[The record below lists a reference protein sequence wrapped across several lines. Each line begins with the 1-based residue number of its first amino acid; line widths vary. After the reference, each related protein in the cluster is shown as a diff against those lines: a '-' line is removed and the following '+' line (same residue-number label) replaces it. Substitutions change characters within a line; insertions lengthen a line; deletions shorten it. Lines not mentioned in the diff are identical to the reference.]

1 MELHDS
7 SLKDTH
13 TFSFLLDK
21 DLSMSIK
28 PLTKSPWNIQISV
41 GAATEPVKAY
51 HTTSSQTASF

>member
-21 DLSMSIK
+21 DLSIK

-51 HTTSSQTASF
+51 HKTSSQTASF